1 MTKKSIINNTFEDK
15 GDLHMKILVVNA
27 GSSSLKYQL
36 IDMDGEKELAKGLV
50 ERIGIEGSRLKHSAG
65 DKKTEI
71 TQKIPDHE
79 AAAQLMLKILQDPE
93 FGVIKSTDEI
103 GAVGHRVL
111 HGGSAFTASVIVND
125 AAKQAI
131 RACFPLGPLHNPANL
146 MGIEACEK
154 VMKGTPQVAV
164 FDTAFHQTMPPKAY
178 MYGVPKMYEE
188 KLHVRRYG
196 FHGTSHRYVSRRVCE
211 FLGISPEGKRIIIC
225 HLGNGSSLSAVKDG
239 KCQDTSMGLTPLE
252 GLLMGTRCGSCDPAV
267 VQFIANNPL
276 NDDGTPVGHP
286 ISVDEVLTMMNKKSG
301 LLGISG
307 KSSDCRD
314 IDSLAEAGDENAIL
328 AQDMLV
334 YGIKKYIGAYAA
346 AMGGVDII
354 VFTAGIGE
362 NNADLRARV
371 IEGMEFMGAKIDPEK
386 NKTRSESVISADDSK
401 VTVCVIPTNEEI
413 MIARDT
419 LDLVTTGKVRD
430 N

>member
-1 MTKKSIINNTFEDK
+1 
-15 GDLHMKILVVNA
+15 MKILVVNA

-71 TQKIPDHE
+71 TQAIPDHE

-131 RACFPLGPLHNPANL
+131 RDCFPLGPLHNPANL

-211 FLGISPEGKRIIIC
+211 FLGISPIGKKIIIC

-239 KCQDTSMGLTPLE
+239 ECQDTSMGLTPLE

-314 IDSLAEAGDENAIL
+314 IDSLAEAGDPNAIL

-334 YGIKKYIGAYAA
+334 YGIKKYIGSYAA
-346 AMGGVDII
+346 AMGGADII

-362 NNADLRARV
+362 NNSDLRARV
-371 IEGMEFMGAKIDPEK
+371 IDGLEFMGAKIDPEK
-386 NKTRSESVISADDSK
+386 NKTRSEAVISADDSK

>member
-1 MTKKSIINNTFEDK
+1 
-15 GDLHMKILVVNA
+15 MKILVVNA

-36 IDMDGEKELAKGLV
+36 IDMNGEKELAKGLV

-65 DKKTEI
+65 EKKTEI
-71 TQKIPDHE
+71 VEEIPNHE

-93 FGVIKSTDEI
+93 FGVIRSTDEI

-131 RACFPLGPLHNPANL
+131 RDCFPLGPLHNPANL

-196 FHGTSHRYVSRRVCE
+196 FHGTSHRFVSRRVCE
-211 FLGISPEGKRIIIC
+211 FLGISPLGKKIIIC
-225 HLGNGSSLSAVKDG
+225 HLGNGSSLSAVMDG

-286 ISVDEVLTMMNKKSG
+286 VSVDEVLTMMNKKSG

-314 IDSLAEAGDENAIL
+314 IDDLADKGNADAVL
-328 AQDMLV
+328 AREMLI
-334 YGIKKYIGAYAA
+334 YGIKKYIGSYAA

-354 VFTAGIGE
+354 CFTAGIGE
-362 NNADLRARV
+362 NNAYLRERV
-371 IEGMEFMGAKIDPEK
+371 IDGLEFMGAKIDPEK
-386 NKTRSESVISADDSK
+386 NRTRSEAVISADDSK

-419 LDLVTTGKVRD
+419 LDLVTTGKVRE

>member
-1 MTKKSIINNTFEDK
+1 
-15 GDLHMKILVVNA
+15 MKILVVNA

-71 TQKIPDHE
+71 AQDIPDHE

-131 RACFPLGPLHNPANL
+131 RDCFPLGPLHNPANL

-211 FLGISPEGKRIIIC
+211 FLGISPKDKKIIIC
-225 HLGNGSSLSAVKDG
+225 HLGNGSSLSAVMDG

-314 IDSLAEAGDENAIL
+314 IDDLANNGDPNAKL
-328 AQDMLV
+328 AQDMLI
-334 YGIKKYIGAYAA
+334 YGIKKYIGSYAA
-346 AMGGVDII
+346 AMGGADII

-371 IEGMEFMGAKIDPEK
+371 IEGLEFMGAKLDPEK
-386 NKTRSESVISADDSK
+386 NKTRKEAVISADDSR

-430 N
+430 E

>member
-1 MTKKSIINNTFEDK
+1 
-15 GDLHMKILVVNA
+15 MKILVVNA

-50 ERIGIEGSRLKHSAG
+50 ERIGIEGSKLKHSAG

-71 TQKIPDHE
+71 AQEIPDHE

-111 HGGSAFTASVIVND
+111 HGGNAFTASVIVND

-131 RACFPLGPLHNPANL
+131 RDCFPLGPLHNPANL

-211 FLGISPEGKRIIIC
+211 FLGISPIGKKIIIC
-225 HLGNGSSLSAVKDG
+225 HLGNGSSLSAVMDG

-314 IDSLAEAGDENAIL
+314 IDDLASKGDPNAKL
-328 AQDMLV
+328 AQDMLI
-334 YGIKKYIGAYAA
+334 YGIKKYIGSYAA

-362 NNADLRARV
+362 NNADLRAQV
-371 IEGMEFMGAKIDPEK
+371 IDGLEFMGVKIDTEK
-386 NKTRSESVISADDSK
+386 NKTRKEAVISADDSK

>member
-1 MTKKSIINNTFEDK
+1 
-15 GDLHMKILVVNA
+15 MKILVVNA

-50 ERIGIEGSRLKHSAG
+50 ERIGIEGSKLKHSAG

-71 TQKIPDHE
+71 AQEIPDHE

-131 RACFPLGPLHNPANL
+131 RDCFPLGPLHNPANL

-196 FHGTSHRYVSRRVCE
+196 FHGTSHRYVSRRVCV
-211 FLGISPEGKRIIIC
+211 FLGISPIGKKIIIC
-225 HLGNGSSLSAVKDG
+225 HLGNGSSLSAVMDG

-314 IDSLAEAGDENAIL
+314 IDDLASKGDPNAKL
-328 AQDMLV
+328 AQDMLI
-334 YGIKKYIGAYAA
+334 YGIKKYIGSYAA

-362 NNADLRARV
+362 NNADLRAQV
-371 IEGMEFMGAKIDPEK
+371 IDGLEFMGAKIDTEK
-386 NKTRSESVISADDSK
+386 NKTRKEAVISADDSK

>member
-1 MTKKSIINNTFEDK
+1 
-15 GDLHMKILVVNA
+15 MKILVVNA

-71 TQKIPDHE
+71 VQDIPDHE

-111 HGGSAFTASVIVND
+111 HGGSAFTASVIVNE

-131 RACFPLGPLHNPANL
+131 RDCFPLGPLHNPANL

-178 MYGVPKMYEE
+178 MYGVPKIYEE

-211 FLGISPEGKRIIIC
+211 FLGISPKGKKIIIC
-225 HLGNGSSLSAVKDG
+225 HLGNGSSLSAVVDG

-286 ISVDEVLTMMNKKSG
+286 ISVDEVLTIMNKKSG

-314 IDSLAEAGDENAIL
+314 IDDLAEHGNADAKL
-328 AQDMLV
+328 AQEMLV
-334 YGIKKYIGAYAA
+334 YGIKKYIGSYAA

-362 NNADLRARV
+362 NNAELRARV
-371 IEGMEFMGAKIDPEK
+371 IDGLEFMGAKLDPEK
-386 NKTRSESVISADDSK
+386 NKTRKEAVISADDSK

-430 N
+430 E

>member
-1 MTKKSIINNTFEDK
+1 
-15 GDLHMKILVVNA
+15 MKILVVNA

-36 IDMDGEKELAKGLV
+36 IDMDGEIELAKGVV
-50 ERIGIEGSRLKHSAG
+50 ERIGIEGSRMKHSAG
-65 DKKTEI
+65 EKKTVIE
-71 TQKIPDHE
+71 KDIPDHE
-79 AAAQLMLKILQDPE
+79 AAAQLMLAILQDPE
-93 FGVIKSTDEI
+93 YGVIRSTDEI

-111 HGGSAFTASVIVND
+111 HGGNAFTASVIVD
-125 AAKQAI
+125 DSAKKAI
-131 RACFPLGPLHNPANL
+131 RDCFPLGPLHNPANL

-178 MYGVPKMYEE
+178 MYGVPKAYEE

-211 FLGISPEGKRIIIC
+211 FLGIKPDGKRIIIC

-239 KCQDTSMGLTPLE
+239 KCVDTSMGLTPLE

-286 ISVDEVLTMMNKKSG
+286 ISADEVLTIMNKKSG

-307 KSSDCRD
+307 KSSDMRD
-314 IDSLAEAGDENAIL
+314 IDAMADAGDPDASLAR
-328 AQDMLV
+328 DMLV
-334 YGIKKYIGAYAA
+334 YGIKKYIGSYAA

-362 NNADLRARV
+362 NNNDLRMRV
-371 IEGMEFMGAKIDPEK
+371 MKDMEFLGAEIDAEK
-386 NKTRSESVISADDSK
+386 NNGRGEMVISKDSSK
-401 VTVCVIPTNEEI
+401 VTICVIPTNEEI

-430 N
+430 L

>member
-1 MTKKSIINNTFEDK
+1 
-15 GDLHMKILVVNA
+15 MKILVVNA

-36 IDMDGEKELAKGLV
+36 IDMEGEKELAKGLV

-65 DKKTEI
+65 DRKTEI
-71 TQKIPDHE
+71 VEEIPDHE
-79 AAAQLMLKILQDPE
+79 AAAQLMLRILQDPE
-93 FGVIKSTDEI
+93 YGVISSTDEI

-111 HGGSAFTASVIVND
+111 HGGSAFTASVIVNEE
-125 AAKQAI
+125 AKQAI
-131 RACFPLGPLHNPANL
+131 RDCFPLGPLHNPANL

-164 FDTAFHQTMPPKAY
+164 FDTAFHQTMPPRAY

-196 FHGTSHRYVSRRVCE
+196 FHGTSHRYVSRRVCD
-211 FLGISPEGKRIIIC
+211 FLGISPIGKKIIIC

-314 IDSLAEAGDENAIL
+314 IDSLAEAGDPDARL
-328 AQDMLV
+328 AQDMLI
-334 YGIKKYIGAYAA
+334 YGIKKYIGSYAA

-362 NNADLRARV
+362 NNAVLRAKV
-371 IEGMEFMGAKIDPEK
+371 IEGLEFMGAKIDSDR
-386 NKTRSESVISADDSK
+386 NNTRSEAVISSDDSK
-401 VTVCVIPTNEEI
+401 VTICVIPTNEEI

-419 LDLVTTGKVRD
+419 LDLVTIGKVRD
-430 N
+430 A

>member
-1 MTKKSIINNTFEDK
+1 
-15 GDLHMKILVVNA
+15 MKILVVNA

-36 IDMDGEKELAKGLV
+36 IDMEGEKELAKGLV
-50 ERIGIEGSRLKHSAG
+50 ERIGIEGSKLKHSAG
-65 DKKTEI
+65 EKKTEI
-71 TQKIPDHE
+71 AQEIPDHE

-131 RACFPLGPLHNPANL
+131 RDCFPLGPLHNPANL

-196 FHGTSHRYVSRRVCE
+196 FHGTSHRFVSHRVCE
-211 FLGISPEGKRIIIC
+211 FLNISPKGKKIIIC
-225 HLGNGSSLSAVKDG
+225 HLGNGSSLSAVMDG

-286 ISVDEVLTMMNKKSG
+286 ISVDEVLTIMNKKSG

-314 IDSLAEAGDENAIL
+314 IDDLADQGNQDAIL
-328 AQDMLV
+328 ARDMLI
-334 YGIKKYIGAYAA
+334 YGIKKYIGSYAA

-354 VFTAGIGE
+354 CFTAGIGE
-362 NNADLRARV
+362 NNAWLREQV
-371 IEGMEFMGAKIDPEK
+371 INGLEFMGAKIDPEK
-386 NKTRSESVISADDSK
+386 NKTRKEAVISADDSK

-419 LDLVTTGKVRD
+419 LDLVTMGKVRD

>member
-1 MTKKSIINNTFEDK
+1 
-15 GDLHMKILVVNA
+15 MKILVVNA

-50 ERIGIEGSRLKHSAG
+50 ERIGIEGSKLKHSAG

-71 TQKIPDHE
+71 VQDIPDHE

-131 RACFPLGPLHNPANL
+131 RDCFPLGPLHNPANL

-164 FDTAFHQTMPPKAY
+164 FDTAFHQTMPPKAD

-211 FLGISPEGKRIIIC
+211 FLGISPVGKKIIIC
-225 HLGNGSSLSAVKDG
+225 HLGNGSSLSAVMDG

-314 IDSLAEAGDENAIL
+314 IDDLASKGDPNAKL
-328 AQDMLV
+328 AQDMLI
-334 YGIKKYIGAYAA
+334 YGIKKYIGSYAA

-362 NNADLRARV
+362 NNADLRAQV
-371 IEGMEFMGAKIDPEK
+371 IDGLEFMGAKIDTEK
-386 NKTRSESVISADDSK
+386 NKTRKEAVISADDSK

>member
-1 MTKKSIINNTFEDK
+1 
-15 GDLHMKILVVNA
+15 MKILVVNA

-65 DKKTEI
+65 GKKTEI
-71 TQKIPDHE
+71 AQEIPDHE

-131 RACFPLGPLHNPANL
+131 RDCFPLGPLHNPANL

-211 FLGISPEGKRIIIC
+211 FLGISPEGKKIIIC

-314 IDSLAEAGDENAIL
+314 IDALAEAGDPNAIL
-328 AQDMLV
+328 AQEMLV
-334 YGIKKYIGAYAA
+334 YGIKKYIGSYAA

-371 IEGMEFMGAKIDPEK
+371 IEGMEFMGARIDPEK
-386 NKTRSESVISADDSK
+386 NKTRSEAVISADDSK

>member
-1 MTKKSIINNTFEDK
+1 
-15 GDLHMKILVVNA
+15 MKILVVNA

-50 ERIGIEGSRLKHSAG
+50 ERIGIEGSKLKHSAG

-71 TQKIPDHE
+71 VQEIPDHE

-111 HGGSAFTASVIVND
+111 HGGSAFTASVIVNEE
-125 AAKQAI
+125 AKQAI
-131 RACFPLGPLHNPANL
+131 RDCFPLGPLHNPANL

-211 FLGISPEGKRIIIC
+211 FLGISPIGKKIIIC
-225 HLGNGSSLSAVKDG
+225 HLGNGSSLSAVMDG

-301 LLGISG
+301 LPGISG

-314 IDSLAEAGDENAIL
+314 IDDLASKGDPNAKL
-328 AQDMLV
+328 AQEMLI
-334 YGIKKYIGAYAA
+334 YGIKKYIGSYAA

-362 NNADLRARV
+362 NNADLRAQV
-371 IEGMEFMGAKIDPEK
+371 IDGLDFMGAKIDPEK
-386 NKTRSESVISADDSK
+386 NKTRKEAVISAEDSK

>member
-1 MTKKSIINNTFEDK
+1 
-15 GDLHMKILVVNA
+15 MKILVVNA

-65 DKKTEI
+65 EKKTEI
-71 TQKIPDHE
+71 VQEIPDHE

-125 AAKQAI
+125 AAKKAI
-131 RACFPLGPLHNPANL
+131 RDCFPLGPLHNPANL

-211 FLGISPEGKRIIIC
+211 FLGISPEGKKIIIC

-314 IDSLAEAGDENAIL
+314 IDSLAEAGDPNAIL
-328 AQDMLV
+328 AQEMLV
-334 YGIKKYIGAYAA
+334 YGIKKYIGSYAA

-371 IEGMEFMGAKIDPEK
+371 IEGMEFMGARIDPEK
-386 NKTRSESVISADDSK
+386 NKTRSEAVISADDSK

>member
-1 MTKKSIINNTFEDK
+1 
-15 GDLHMKILVVNA
+15 MKILVVNA

-71 TQKIPDHE
+71 TEEIPDHE

-93 FGVIKSTDEI
+93 YGVIKSTDEI

-131 RACFPLGPLHNPANL
+131 RDCFPLGPLHNPANL

-211 FLGISPEGKRIIIC
+211 FLGISPEGQKIIIC

-301 LLGISG
+301 LLGITG

-314 IDSLAEAGDENAIL
+314 VDALAEAGDENAIL

-334 YGIKKYIGAYAA
+334 YGIKKYIGSYAA
-346 AMGGVDII
+346 AMGGVDVIC
-354 VFTAGIGE
+354 FTAGIGE
-362 NNADLRARV
+362 NNAELRQRV

-386 NKTRSESVISADDSK
+386 NKTRSEAVISADDSK
-401 VTVCVIPTNEEI
+401 VKICVIPTNEEI

>member
-1 MTKKSIINNTFEDK
+1 
-15 GDLHMKILVVNA
+15 MKILVVNA

-50 ERIGIEGSRLKHSAG
+50 ERIGIEGSKLKHSAG

-71 TQKIPDHE
+71 VQEIPDHE

-93 FGVIKSTDEI
+93 YGVIKSTDEI

-131 RACFPLGPLHNPANL
+131 RDCFPLGPLHNPANL

-196 FHGTSHRYVSRRVCE
+196 FHGTSHHYVSRRVCE
-211 FLGISPEGKRIIIC
+211 FLGISPVGKKIIIC
-225 HLGNGSSLSAVKDG
+225 HLGNGSSLSAVMDG

-314 IDSLAEAGDENAIL
+314 IDDLASKGDPNAKL
-328 AQDMLV
+328 AQDMLI
-334 YGIKKYIGAYAA
+334 YGIKKYIGSYAA

-362 NNADLRARV
+362 NNADLRAQV
-371 IEGMEFMGAKIDPEK
+371 IDGLEFMGAKIDAEK
-386 NKTRSESVISADDSK
+386 NKTRKEAVISADDSK

>member
-1 MTKKSIINNTFEDK
+1 
-15 GDLHMKILVVNA
+15 MKILVVNA

-50 ERIGIEGSRLKHSAG
+50 ERIGIEGSKLKHSAG

-71 TQKIPDHE
+71 VQDIPDHE

-131 RACFPLGPLHNPANL
+131 RDCFPLGPLHNPANL

-196 FHGTSHRYVSRRVCE
+196 FHGTSHRYVSHRVCE
-211 FLGISPEGKRIIIC
+211 FLGISPVGKKIIIC
-225 HLGNGSSLSAVKDG
+225 HLGNGSSLSAVMDG

-314 IDSLAEAGDENAIL
+314 IDDLASKGDPNAKL
-328 AQDMLV
+328 AQDMLI
-334 YGIKKYIGAYAA
+334 YGIKKYIGSYAA

-362 NNADLRARV
+362 NNADLRAQV
-371 IEGMEFMGAKIDPEK
+371 IDGLEFMGAKIDTEK
-386 NKTRSESVISADDSK
+386 NKTRKEAVISADDSK

>member
-1 MTKKSIINNTFEDK
+1 
-15 GDLHMKILVVNA
+15 MKILVVNA

-50 ERIGIEGSRLKHSAG
+50 ERIGIEGSKLKHSAG

-71 TQKIPDHE
+71 VQAIPDHE

-131 RACFPLGPLHNPANL
+131 RDCFPLGPLHNPANL

-211 FLGISPEGKRIIIC
+211 FLGISPIGKKIIIC
-225 HLGNGSSLSAVKDG
+225 HLGNGSSLSAVMDG

-314 IDSLAEAGDENAIL
+314 IDDLASKGDPNAKL
-328 AQDMLV
+328 AQDMLI
-334 YGIKKYIGAYAA
+334 YGIKKYIGSYAA
-346 AMGGVDII
+346 AMGGVDMI

-362 NNADLRARV
+362 NNGQLRERV
-371 IEGMEFMGAKIDPEK
+371 MTGMEWMGAKLCHARNAACADGHA
-386 NKTRSESVISADDSK
+386 SECVISTDDSK
-401 VTVCVIPTNEEI
+401 VKILVIPTNEEI

-419 LDLVTTGKVRD
+419 LELVTK
-430 N
+430 

>member
-1 MTKKSIINNTFEDK
+1 
-15 GDLHMKILVVNA
+15 MKILVVNA

-50 ERIGIEGSRLKHSAG
+50 ERIGIEGSKLKHSAG

-71 TQKIPDHE
+71 VQEIPDHE

-93 FGVIKSTDEI
+93 YGVIRSTDEI

-131 RACFPLGPLHNPANL
+131 RDCFPLGPLHNPANL

-211 FLGISPEGKRIIIC
+211 FLGISPVGKKIIIC

-314 IDSLAEAGDENAIL
+314 IDDLASKGDPNAKL
-328 AQDMLV
+328 AQEMLI
-334 YGIKKYIGAYAA
+334 YGIKKYIGSYAA

-362 NNADLRARV
+362 NNADLRAQV
-371 IEGMEFMGAKIDPEK
+371 IDGLDFMGAKIDPEK
-386 NKTRSESVISADDSK
+386 NKTRKEAVISADDSK

>member
-1 MTKKSIINNTFEDK
+1 
-15 GDLHMKILVVNA
+15 
-27 GSSSLKYQL
+27 
-36 IDMDGEKELAKGLV
+36 
-50 ERIGIEGSRLKHSAG
+50 
-65 DKKTEI
+65 
-71 TQKIPDHE
+71 
-79 AAAQLMLKILQDPE
+79 
-93 FGVIKSTDEI
+93 
-103 GAVGHRVL
+103 
-111 HGGSAFTASVIVND
+111 
-125 AAKQAI
+125 
-131 RACFPLGPLHNPANL
+131 

-211 FLGISPEGKRIIIC
+211 FLGISPIGKKIIIC
-225 HLGNGSSLSAVKDG
+225 HLGNGSSLSAVMDG

-314 IDSLAEAGDENAIL
+314 IDDLASKGDPNAKL
-328 AQDMLV
+328 AQDMLI
-334 YGIKKYIGAYAA
+334 YGIKKYIGSYAA

-354 VFTAGIGE
+354 AFTAGIGE
-362 NNADLRARV
+362 NNADLRAQV
-371 IEGMEFMGAKIDPEK
+371 IDGLEFMGAKIDTEK
-386 NKTRSESVISADDSK
+386 NKTRKEAVISADDSK

>member
-1 MTKKSIINNTFEDK
+1 
-15 GDLHMKILVVNA
+15 MKILVVNA

-65 DKKTEI
+65 EKKTEI
-71 TQKIPDHE
+71 VQEIPDHE

-131 RACFPLGPLHNPANL
+131 RDCFPLGPLHNPANL

-211 FLGISPEGKRIIIC
+211 FLGISPEGKKIIIC

-314 IDSLAEAGDENAIL
+314 IDSLAEAGDPNAIL
-328 AQDMLV
+328 AQEMLV
-334 YGIKKYIGAYAA
+334 YGIKKYIGSYAA

-371 IEGMEFMGAKIDPEK
+371 IEGMEFMGARIDPEK
-386 NKTRSESVISADDSK
+386 NKTRSEAVISAGDSK

>member
-1 MTKKSIINNTFEDK
+1 
-15 GDLHMKILVVNA
+15 MKILVVNA

-36 IDMDGEKELAKGLV
+36 IEMEGEKELAKGLV
-50 ERIGIEGSRLKHSAG
+50 ERIGIEGSKLKHSAG
-65 DKKTEI
+65 EKKTEI
-71 TQKIPDHE
+71 AQEIPDHE

-131 RACFPLGPLHNPANL
+131 RDCFPLGPLHNPANL

-164 FDTAFHQTMPPKAY
+164 FDTVFHQTMPPKAY

-196 FHGTSHRYVSRRVCE
+196 FHGTSHRFVSHRVCE
-211 FLGISPEGKRIIIC
+211 FLNISPKGKKIIIC
-225 HLGNGSSLSAVKDG
+225 HLGNGSSLSAVMDG

-314 IDSLAEAGDENAIL
+314 IDDLADHGNQDAIL
-328 AQDMLV
+328 ARDMLI
-334 YGIKKYIGAYAA
+334 YGIKKYIGSYAA

-354 VFTAGIGE
+354 CFTAGIGE
-362 NNADLRARV
+362 NNAWLREQV
-371 IEGMEFMGAKIDPEK
+371 INGLEFMGAKIDPEK
-386 NKTRSESVISADDSK
+386 NKTRKEAVISADDSK

-419 LDLVTTGKVRD
+419 LDLVTMGKVRD

>member
-1 MTKKSIINNTFEDK
+1 
-15 GDLHMKILVVNA
+15 MKILVVNA

-50 ERIGIEGSRLKHSAG
+50 ERIGIEGSKLKHSAG

-71 TQKIPDHE
+71 AQEIPDHE

-131 RACFPLGPLHNPANL
+131 RDCFPLGPLHNPANL

-211 FLGISPEGKRIIIC
+211 FLGISPIGKKIIIC
-225 HLGNGSSLSAVKDG
+225 HLGNGSSLSAVMDG

-314 IDSLAEAGDENAIL
+314 IDDLASHGDPNAKL
-328 AQDMLV
+328 AQEMLV
-334 YGIKKYIGAYAA
+334 YGIKKSIGSYAA

-362 NNADLRARV
+362 NNAELRAQV
-371 IEGMEFMGAKIDPEK
+371 IDGLDFMGAKIDPEK
-386 NKTRSESVISADDSK
+386 NKTRKEAVISADDSR

>member
-1 MTKKSIINNTFEDK
+1 
-15 GDLHMKILVVNA
+15 MKILVVNA

-50 ERIGIEGSRLKHSAG
+50 ERIGIEGSKLKHSAG

-71 TQKIPDHE
+71 AQEIPDHE

-131 RACFPLGPLHNPANL
+131 RDCFPLGPLHNPANL

-211 FLGISPEGKRIIIC
+211 FLGISPIGKKIIIC
-225 HLGNGSSLSAVKDG
+225 HLGNGSSLSAVMDG

-314 IDSLAEAGDENAIL
+314 IDDLASKGDPNAKL
-328 AQDMLV
+328 AQDMLI
-334 YGIKKYIGAYAA
+334 YGIKKYIGSYAA

-362 NNADLRARV
+362 NNADLRAQV
-371 IEGMEFMGAKIDPEK
+371 IDGLEFMGAKIDTEK
-386 NKTRSESVISADDSK
+386 NKTRKEAVISADDSK

-419 LDLVTTGKVRD
+419 LDLVTTRKVRD

>member
-1 MTKKSIINNTFEDK
+1 
-15 GDLHMKILVVNA
+15 MKILVVNA

-71 TQKIPDHE
+71 SQEIPDHE

-131 RACFPLGPLHNPANL
+131 RDCFPLGPLHNPANL

-211 FLGISPEGKRIIIC
+211 FLGISPIGKKIIIC
-225 HLGNGSSLSAVKDG
+225 HLGNGSSLSAVMDG

-314 IDSLAEAGDENAIL
+314 IDDLASKGDPNAKL
-328 AQDMLV
+328 AQEMLI
-334 YGIKKYIGAYAA
+334 YGIKKYIGSYAA

-362 NNADLRARV
+362 NNADLRAQV
-371 IEGMEFMGAKIDPEK
+371 IDGLEFMGAKIDAEK
-386 NKTRSESVISADDSK
+386 NKTRKEAVISADDSK

>member
-1 MTKKSIINNTFEDK
+1 
-15 GDLHMKILVVNA
+15 MKILVVNA

-50 ERIGIEGSRLKHSAG
+50 ERIGIEGSRLKQSAG
-65 DKKTEI
+65 DIKTEI
-71 TQKIPDHE
+71 EMAIPDHE
-79 AAAQLMLKILQDPE
+79 AAAQLMLKVLQDPE
-93 FGVIKSTDEI
+93 SGVIKSTDEI

-131 RACFPLGPLHNPANL
+131 RDCFPLGPLHNPANL

-211 FLGISPEGKRIIIC
+211 FLGISPEGKKIIIC

-328 AQDMLV
+328 
-334 YGIKKYIGAYAA
+334 
-346 AMGGVDII
+346 
-354 VFTAGIGE
+354 
-362 NNADLRARV
+362 
-371 IEGMEFMGAKIDPEK
+371 
-386 NKTRSESVISADDSK
+386 
-401 VTVCVIPTNEEI
+401 
-413 MIARDT
+413 
-419 LDLVTTGKVRD
+419 
-430 N
+430 

>member
-1 MTKKSIINNTFEDK
+1 
-15 GDLHMKILVVNA
+15 MKILVVNA

-50 ERIGIEGSRLKHSAG
+50 ERIGIEGSKLKHSAG
-65 DKKTEI
+65 EKKTEI
-71 TQKIPDHE
+71 VQEIPDHE

-131 RACFPLGPLHNPANL
+131 RDCFPLGPLHNPANL

-211 FLGISPEGKRIIIC
+211 FLGISPIGKKIIIC
-225 HLGNGSSLSAVKDG
+225 HLGNGSSLSAVMDG

-314 IDSLAEAGDENAIL
+314 IDDLASKGDPNAKL
-328 AQDMLV
+328 AQDMLI
-334 YGIKKYIGAYAA
+334 YGIKKYIGSYAA

-362 NNADLRARV
+362 NNADLRAQV
-371 IEGMEFMGAKIDPEK
+371 IDGLVFMGAKIDPEK
-386 NKTRSESVISADDSK
+386 NKTRKEAVISADDSK